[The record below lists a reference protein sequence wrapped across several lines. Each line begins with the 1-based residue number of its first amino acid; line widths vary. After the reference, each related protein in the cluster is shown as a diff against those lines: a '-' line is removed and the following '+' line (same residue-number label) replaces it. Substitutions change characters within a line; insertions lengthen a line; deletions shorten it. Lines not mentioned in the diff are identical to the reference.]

1 MKNIIFI
8 IALLFAVNSKA
19 AVFNIWYIENDTA
32 TTAQTFSVFVK
43 CSYTSATDT
52 GRIYLRNTVTSVF
65 VEVYKVKIQTLL
77 GTTPTGPNSTYE
89 LTFIIPTGYTKN
101 CTFTANYQSPTVVGG
116 FPCYIRSNVPDL
128 SMNGGYGDFSG
139 LSGFTTHFKVKW
151 TYQALLTDSLE
162 LFLEG
167 VLFDKIALT
176 DLEDDSIV
184 SFVISGTVGVKKL
197 TANYVLNSGTWIEY
211 TITTPIPDPDPTG
224 LIDPLEEKNTSLKYY
239 DIEGR
244 EIKKPNEGLFIWKS
258 NGQSGKVFIIN

>member
-8 IALLFAVNSKA
+8 ITLLFAVNSKA

-43 CSYTSATDT
+43 GSYTSASDT
-52 GRIYLRNTVTSVF
+52 GRIYLRNLATSTSI
-65 VEVYKVKIQTLL
+65 EVYKVKILTLL

-116 FPCYIRSNVPDL
+116 FPCYIRSNIPDFTVA
-128 SMNGGYGDFSG
+128 GPFGVFSG
-139 LSGFTTHFKVKW
+139 YSGFTSGFKVKW

-162 LFLEG
+162 LYLDG
-167 VLFDKIALT
+167 ILFDKIALT

-184 SFVISGTVGVKKL
+184 SFVISGNPDVYRMTG
-197 TANYVLNSGTWIEY
+197 NYVLTGSQWLDY
-211 TITTPIPDPDPTG
+211 TINTPIVPTG
-224 LIDPLEEKNTSLKYY
+224 IIDPLEENNTLFKYY

-244 EIKKPNEGLFIWKS
+244 EIKKPIEGFFIWKS
-258 NGQSGKVFIIN
+258 NCQSGKVYIIN